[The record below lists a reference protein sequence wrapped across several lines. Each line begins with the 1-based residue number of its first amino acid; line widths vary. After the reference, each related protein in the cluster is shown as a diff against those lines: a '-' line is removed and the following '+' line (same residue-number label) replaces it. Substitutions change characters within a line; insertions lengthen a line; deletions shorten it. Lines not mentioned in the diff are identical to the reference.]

1 MLRLVDGVGKAEVE
15 LSIGG
20 VEGYFPVI
28 GEGGKDI
35 VNVHARLS
43 YEDIA
48 EEISEKPVTRPLLR
62 SWKHRQLN
70 IVAKQTLPS
79 LPMRTAPHSPTNKTS
94 VISEAS
100 PRRRDQ
106 RIS

>member
-43 YEDIA
+43 
-48 EEISEKPVTRPLLR
+48 
-62 SWKHRQLN
+62 
-70 IVAKQTLPS
+70 
-79 LPMRTAPHSPTNKTS
+79 
-94 VISEAS
+94 
-100 PRRRDQ
+100 
-106 RIS
+106 